1 METHYPLGENQN
13 LQRKSWNPNANF
25 NSEISTLD
33 RWLATQ
39 IVNLHP
45 NRQSHFTLFYSF
57 FFIYIFLMLI
67 IIGGSIRIKKKRS
80 KKMRR
85 ISGLFN
91 ISIVCQL

>member
-45 NRQSHFTLFYSF
+45 NRQSHFTLFHSF
-57 FFIYIFLMLI
+57 FFFFFLMLI
-67 IIGGSIRIKKKRS
+67 IIGDSIRIKKKRS